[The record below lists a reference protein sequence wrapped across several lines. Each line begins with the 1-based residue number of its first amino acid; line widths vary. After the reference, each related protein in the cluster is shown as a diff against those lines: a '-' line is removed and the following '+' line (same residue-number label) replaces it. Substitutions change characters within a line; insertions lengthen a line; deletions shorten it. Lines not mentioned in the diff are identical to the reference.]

1 MGLSSFTEH
10 YLAVQLT
17 LSEGAFSSGQNSTII
32 TDLAMSVDVEKLG
45 PPDFAK
51 ASVEIYGM
59 DIESLEHLTTLAF
72 NPLKVRR
79 NYINIF
85 AGDSPNELSQIF
97 AGSITESS
105 ASLSG
110 PEMILKLSAEV
121 GFWGRVDAKGP
132 ATLNSPQS
140 VSSFVEEQAG
150 LAELTFS
157 NEGVDAELMNGTFSG
172 SPIEKARKAAEQAG
186 CDLVIDDN
194 EMILLPKNGN
204 RKGDG
209 PLINSE
215 SGLLDSPSIGGDG
228 ISFTC
233 IYNPNLRFAGLFK
246 LESIIP
252 KASGIWRVV
261 KLNHKLQCNMPG
273 DAQWVSEVTGYY
285 PHLSGEIGKFI

>member
-1 MGLSSFTEH
+1 MGLSSFKEH

-17 LSEGAFSSGQNSTII
+17 MDAGGFKDGANSTII

-59 DIESLEHLTTLAF
+59 ELERIEHLTSLAF
-72 NPLKVRR
+72 NPLKVHR

-85 AGDSPNELSQIF
+85 AGDNPNDLSQIF
-97 AGSITESS
+97 AGSITE
-105 ASLSG
+105 ASGALSG
-110 PEMILKLSAEV
+110 PEMVLKINAEV

-132 ATLNSPQS
+132 ATINEPQS
-140 VSSFVEEQAG
+140 LSSFVESQAG
-150 LAELTFS
+150 LAELSFV
-157 NEGVDAELMNGTFSG
+157 NEGVDAQLINGTFSG
-172 SPIEKARKAAEQAG
+172 SPIEKARQAAFQAG
-186 CDLVIDDN
+186 ADLVIDDN
-194 EMILLPKNGN
+194 EIILLPKNGN
-204 RKGDG
+204 RKGNG

-215 SGLLDSPSIGGDG
+215 SGLLDAPSIGGDG
-228 ISFTC
+228 ISFKC
-233 IYNPNLRFAGLFK
+233 IYNPSLRFAGLFK

-261 KLNHKLQCNMPG
+261 KLNHKLQCNMPS
-273 DAQWVSEVTGYY
+273 DAAWESEVTGYY